1 MKNEEYE
8 NEQKLAKEI
17 LNKIMLNTP
26 TSIKVDFGTKTITEN
41 FRDGR
46 INKREIS
53 EDKEDYTFEVKT
65 TYEEDEN

>member
-26 TSIKVDFGTKTITEN
+26 TSIKVDFGIKTITET